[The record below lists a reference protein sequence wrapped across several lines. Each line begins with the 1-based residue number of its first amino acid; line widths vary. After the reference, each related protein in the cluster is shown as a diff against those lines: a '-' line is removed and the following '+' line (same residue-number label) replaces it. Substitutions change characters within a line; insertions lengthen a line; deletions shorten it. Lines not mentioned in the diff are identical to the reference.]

1 MKRRTSDN
9 ARRTILNERQSFL
22 KKRSSCKRGQSNHN
36 FGVAY
41 DVGVFSTTGKYIDD
55 GPQYS
60 TLGTIGKN
68 LGLEWGGDWKNIVDR
83 PHFQY
88 PTGMTLQQMRDS
100 VSQGIPV
107 IR

>member
-1 MKRRTSDN
+1 M
-9 ARRTILNERQSFL
+9 
-22 KKRSSCKRGQSNHN
+22 
-36 FGVAY
+36 
-41 DVGVFSTTGKYIDD
+41 GVFSTTGKYIDD